1 MQLEKMQAVRI
12 TGLQQQQQ
20 QKEQK
25 ERQESR
31 EQLHQSAEGR
41 SKLFDANV
49 KKCHQIFNS
58 WFGRGIQNVR
68 SVS

>member
-1 MQLEKMQAVRI
+1 MQLEKMQAVRT
-12 TGLQQQQQ
+12 TGLQQEQ